1 MYLFSPPFALSMS
14 ALSALE
20 YSLGESTG
28 IKIAG
33 NLAANSS
40 KTTDLPKTII
50 LVSFGGESL
59 KLRVLGTRSSL
70 AASAVTTASM
80 CNPSCKHVAFKPLA
94 TGNHSSRV

>member
-59 KLRVLGTRSSL
+59 KLHPQLQRRQCATRP
-70 AASAVTTASM
+70 VNT
-80 CNPSCKHVAFKPLA
+80 
-94 TGNHSSRV
+94 